1 MGCCL
6 CIGLAEVTVC
16 CQMLWLCLRHVGEA
30 SDTVLVSE
38 HCRSAVYCVSGL
50 MSGADHDAVGHAVL
64 NCTKDMLKENL

>member
-38 HCRSAVYCVSGL
+38 HCRSAVLLCEW
-50 MSGADHDAVGHAVL
+50 ADVR
-64 NCTKDMLKENL
+64 CRS